1 MTTLLSKAKNILA
14 TDETILFYAKMFIR
28 HIYLSFRRKA
38 RIANFNEQ
46 KTILLW
52 ARCK

>member
-14 TDETILFYAKMFIR
+14 TDETILFYAMFIR

-46 KTILLW
+46 KAILLW